1 MRICCEWLCYE
12 PFIEEYPP
20 SPAETSCVLK
30 MCDGGLWE
38 LYLGRS
44 QPSCTVDRFIKN
56 LIMGILK
63 IFKCSVAILISGSI
77 PTYVSAQCYHMLQ
90 LLQPPTLVN
99 CCTKSVAIWITAR
112 PRLQH
117 ASQSLLNDVYWQIGF
132 LAVHDISIGDLV
144 SH

>member
-44 QPSCTVDRFIKN
+44 QPSCTVDRFIKKLDDGDFEN
-56 LIMGILK
+56 IAMLLPD
-63 IFKCSVAILISGSI
+63 SI
-77 PTYVSAQCYHMLQ
+77 PTYVSTLRYYMLR
-90 LLQPPTLVN
+90 LLQPPTLVD
-99 CCTKSVAIWITAR
+99 CCTTSVAIEPLPGLDCNMR
-112 PRLQH
+112 RNLC
-117 ASQSLLNDVYWQIGF
+117 
-132 LAVHDISIGDLV
+132 
-144 SH
+144 